1 MEVFSFFIMVC
12 DDKVSR
18 YEASDARKN
27 SYLCDWR
34 LSLWHDDTLVA
45 FWGGGDSK
53 DSSPSFDSFLKMLL
67 FFSMI
72 CVCWRSNLYVL
83 CVFSFSEIEC
93 LFCTEYLSISPSSR
107 RAATAAERST
117 TALLSFVNSRGWWQM
132 AGRSPFRFC
141 SLLEG
146 IFAEKRE
153 CY

>member
-1 MEVFSFFIMVC
+1 
-12 DDKVSR
+12 
-18 YEASDARKN
+18 
-27 SYLCDWR
+27 
-34 LSLWHDDTLVA
+34 
-45 FWGGGDSK
+45 
-53 DSSPSFDSFLKMLL
+53 
-67 FFSMI
+67 MI

-141 SLLEG
+141 SLRH
-146 IFAEKRE
+146 FCWEKGMLLGSLAR
-153 CY
+153 CQPKRPLTFHLNDLLSWMRFWLKYKYLISLFLLHSKYAVHLLSHLWQMTLFISNIR